1 MLLPGMGRGADQEGT
16 QGAVLE
22 RGLKKQRVWTRT
34 RGGGGADR
42 LIHHVEELP
51 GRLVQPELQVHGE
64 HSNHLVGSWLRTGSP
79 AGSFHRTV
87 CPSWGHRQSSVH
99 RGWQRQQEPEGEASL
114 SSWAVGLSP
123 PGTWNALGM
132 GDPLPGAREP
142 ESVLLR
148 GRRRNNN
155 DGVQTSALHIT
166 PKNSGGRWLWG
177 LPTGAFQRV
186 KGNANGYSRPTV
198 VSEACPPVGGTLLA

>member
-1 MLLPGMGRGADQEGT
+1 MAENWEPGGEFSQNSVSFMGPSAEFWSQGMAEAAGA
-16 QGAVLE
+16 
-22 RGLKKQRVWTRT
+22 
-34 RGGGGADR
+34 RGGG
-42 LIHHVEELP
+42 LP
-51 GRLVQPELQVHGE
+51 FLL
-64 HSNHLVGSWLRTGSP
+64 GS
-79 AGSFHRTV
+79 
-87 CPSWGHRQSSVH
+87 
-99 RGWQRQQEPEGEASL
+99 
-114 SSWAVGLSP
+114 GLSP